1 MKIIFSIIDYIFV
14 QTTEDLYY
22 EEKRKQMIN
31 KLSGWFED
39 FEEEK

>member
-1 MKIIFSIIDYIFV
+1 MKIIFSMIDYIFG

-31 KLSGWFED
+31 KLAGWFED